1 MLMLMKGSWR
11 EEIPVKTVKRIEGFD
26 SPNKPRQG
34 TDAEKEQKQTVGQ
47 GACWKSN
54 HGIRIF

>member
-26 SPNKPRQG
+26 SPNKPRQS
-34 TDAEKEQKQTVGQ
+34 TNAEKEQKQTVGQ
-47 GACWKSN
+47 GACWK
-54 HGIRIF
+54 